1 MKHMMEPSA
10 SLRPVAR
17 WMARRA
23 HVRPVSRRSTRP
35 APVGRRAARR
45 RGGLRNV
52 GTTAGLLLLSVGLFA
67 LGAVV
72 VGVLYAALVAGL
84 AVLPLPAGTEI
95 VVLIGSWA
103 FGLALLLSLPF
114 FVTAMV
120 SKVIEV
126 GEGWARTRAARRSGP
141 PVEPES
147 AEESQPVDLLA
158 EELELVERPR

>member
-1 MKHMMEPSA
+1 
-10 SLRPVAR
+10 
-17 WMARRA
+17 
-23 HVRPVSRRSTRP
+23 
-35 APVGRRAARR
+35 
-45 RGGLRNV
+45 
-52 GTTAGLLLLSVGLFA
+52 LLSVGLFA